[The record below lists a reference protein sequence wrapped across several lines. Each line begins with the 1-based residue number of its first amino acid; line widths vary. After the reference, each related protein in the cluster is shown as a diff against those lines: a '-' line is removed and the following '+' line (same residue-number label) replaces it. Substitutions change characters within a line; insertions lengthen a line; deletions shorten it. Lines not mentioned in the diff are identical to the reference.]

1 MTTSS
6 STTTKQLLARGM
18 GASPGQA
25 TGQIVFRSEDAVK
38 LAGEGKSVIL
48 VRIETTPEDVPG
60 MKVAA
65 GIVTTRG
72 GITGDAAIVARS
84 LGKPCIAS
92 CAPLRVD
99 YAANSLTVW
108 RDSTTASDDQEDIVL
123 QKGDTVTID
132 GAKGEIWLEGNA
144 S

>member
-1 MTTSS
+1 MA
-6 STTTKQLLARGM
+6 KELLAKGM
-18 GASPGQA
+18 GASPGTA
-25 TGQIVFRSEDAVK
+25 TGEIVFRSEDAVA
-38 LAGEGKSVIL
+38 LAAQGKSVIL
-48 VRIETTPEDVPG
+48 VRIETTSDDVPG

-92 CAPLRVD
+92 CSPLRVD
-99 YAANSLTVW
+99 YATGSLTIW
-108 RDSTTASDDQEDIVL
+108 RDSTSDEEDRVL
-123 QKGDTVTID
+123 KKGDIITID
-132 GAKGEIWLEGNA
+132 GAKGEIWGGLE

>member
-1 MTTSS
+1 MA
-6 STTTKQLLARGM
+6 KDLLATGM
-18 GASPGQA
+18 GASPGTA
-25 TGQIVFRSEDAVK
+25 TGQIVFRSEDAAT
-38 LAGEGKSVIL
+38 LGAQGKSVIL

-60 MKVAA
+60 MKAAA

-99 YAANSLTVW
+99 YAS
-108 RDSTTASDDQEDIVL
+108 
-123 QKGDTVTID
+123 GTVTIWHDSSSDDEEDRVLKLGDVITID
-132 GAKGEIWLEGNA
+132 GSTGQIWVG
-144 S
+144 